1 MINEL
6 KEGSQVENLQ
16 AQRIKARL
24 DHLESTDAN
33 SILNN
38 TRLTRI
44 IVDYMLHMTYYE
56 SAAKLI
62 EASKIQVCI

>member
-1 MINEL
+1 M

-16 AQRIKARL
+16 AKRIKARL
-24 DHLESTDAN
+24 DHLEPIDAS

-44 IVDYMLHMTYYE
+44 IVDYMLRMTYYE
-56 SAAKLI
+56 SAAKLT